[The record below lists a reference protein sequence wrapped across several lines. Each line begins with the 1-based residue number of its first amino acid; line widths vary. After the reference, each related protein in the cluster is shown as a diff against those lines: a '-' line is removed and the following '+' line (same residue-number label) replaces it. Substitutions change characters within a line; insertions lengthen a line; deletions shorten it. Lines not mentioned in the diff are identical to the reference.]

1 MRLPIPIKPC
11 FGTSIIVQQNRKSS
25 HATANAKCN
34 YKARQKIDQ
43 DIGLIGFA
51 RLAVVFRFA
60 ILAFNLREQSGT
72 KRAAP
77 PGEADFLR
85 IALSAFGTG
94 SVLSWVL
101 HKASST

>member
-1 MRLPIPIKPC
+1 MRLPILIKPC

-51 RLAVVFRFA
+51 RLTVVFRFA
-60 ILAFNLREQSGT
+60 ILAFDLREQSGT

-85 IALSAFGTG
+85 VALSAFGTG
-94 SVLSWVL
+94 RVLS
-101 HKASST
+101 

>member
-1 MRLPIPIKPC
+1 M
-11 FGTSIIVQQNRKSS
+11 IIEKDAKSS
-25 HATANAKCN
+25 HATANAKSN
-34 YKARQKIDQ
+34 YKARHKIDQ

-51 RLAVVFRFA
+51 RLTVVFRFA
-60 ILAFNLREQSGT
+60 ILAFDLREQSRT

-85 IALSAFGTG
+85 VALPAFGAG
-94 SVLSWVL
+94 CILSWVL